1 MCEVRGMNRVIANE
15 LLYLQI
21 ISQMKGKQKKKTKD
35 KDIKNE

>member
-21 ISQMKGKQKKKTKD
+21 ISQMKGKQRKKTKD

>member
-1 MCEVRGMNRVIANE
+1 MNRVIANE

>member
-1 MCEVRGMNRVIANE
+1 MYEVRGMDRVIANE

-21 ISQMKGKQKKKTKD
+21 ISQMKGKQNKKQKD

>member
-1 MCEVRGMNRVIANE
+1 MDRVIANE

-21 ISQMKGKQKKKTKD
+21 ISQMKGKQNKKQKD